1 MWISAHE
8 VGEYEKIM
16 SIWKA
21 LLSCSSFTKS
31 PGHPSKSVKLCY
43 SCTAE
48 CYSVLLCGTST
59 GLVPLNWGQKGES
72 GKQKITVHHCQVK
85 AKLNNSE
92 MCKLAMNSWN
102 LTLISWFDPCTK
114 LTTEEEMQQPA
125 EKFIKSPRQEKR
137 KKKASICSQFRMC
150 NKVFQHM
157 KATGKQSG
165 KHQILHL
172 AGTFKLTFSFHRE
185 ETTTIW
191 WLKLGI
197 IFVSSFAHKYEFKC
211 GSEPK

>member
-1 MWISAHE
+1 MWISADE

-21 LLSCSSFTKS
+21 LLSCSSFTKP
-31 PGHPSKSVKLCY
+31 PGHPSTSVKLCY

-102 LTLISWFDPCTK
+102 LTLISWFYPCTK

-137 KKKASICSQFRMC
+137 KKKGINLQPIQNVQESFPTYESNRKAVWKTSNIALGRYIQTHIFISQRGNDHYLVTKTWDYFR
-150 NKVFQHM
+150 F
-157 KATGKQSG
+157 
-165 KHQILHL
+165 
-172 AGTFKLTFSFHRE
+172 
-185 ETTTIW
+185 
-191 WLKLGI
+191 
-197 IFVSSFAHKYEFKC
+197 
-211 GSEPK
+211 